1 MVSDVLEK
9 TATDEQRMAGLD
21 IADFLLMQETK
32 QMLLARMIELN
43 PVLQKLIDALELEI
57 VEDDS

>member
-1 MVSDVLEK
+1 
-9 TATDEQRMAGLD
+9 
-21 IADFLLMQETK
+21 MQETK
-32 QMLLARMIELN
+32 QMLLARMIEQN

>member
-1 MVSDVLEK
+1 
-9 TATDEQRMAGLD
+9 MAGLD

>member
-1 MVSDVLEK
+1 MLSDVLEK

-43 PVLQKLIDALELEI
+43 PALQKLIDALELEI
-57 VEDDS
+57 VDDDS

>member
-43 PVLQKLIDALELEI
+43 PALQKLIDALELEI